1 MQKRETTRLESLRVY
16 LTKQY
21 QHHFPERQIYFRS
34 RGVVRFVSLSP
45 RFQFISLLVAFTITC
60 WVGVASAT
68 MIFGNQ
74 VIESKD
80 RQIASLREIRGDLHK
95 QLLNLQDDILN
106 RTQTLQARQEMIDG
120 LLSRSRDAIQGNL
133 PSREMAGRY
142 PATIE
147 KPADGEV
154 LPVGGPETTE
164 PPPSLVPRA
173 GLTSEPRRKAQ
184 PRLPV
189 VLRGDQTSDAG
200 GDDPLKTTLDE
211 LEGMQ
216 SVLIVRM
223 DNQVRDTI
231 QRYEQALKI
240 AGLSADKV
248 LAAGPQ
254 RLNAGMGG
262 PYLPLRLT
270 KFDDESATQAMLSL
284 MQNVDR
290 LSLIYKTLE
299 RAPLSLP
306 VEEFYISSTFGG
318 RSDPFNGAPAF
329 HSGVDLGSHVD
340 KAPIYA
346 TAPGKVSFAGS
357 DGPYGLM
364 VEVDHGNGFVTRYGH
379 LSKIVVRQGQRVA
392 LREKVGVMGSS
403 GRSTGTHLHY
413 EVRFNGTP
421 INPVKVFKAAQHVQ
435 AI

>member
-1 MQKRETTRLESLRVY
+1 MQKRELPRLEALRVY

-45 RFQFISLLVAFTITC
+45 RFQSISLAVAFTVTC
-60 WVGVASAT
+60 WVGIASAT

-80 RQIASLREIRGDLHK
+80 RQIADLREIRGDLHK

-120 LLSRSRDAIQGNL
+120 LLSRSKDAMMGNL
-133 PSREMAGRY
+133 PSRELAGRY
-142 PATIE
+142 PVIIDKPGADE
-147 KPADGEV
+147 K
-154 LPVGGPETTE
+154 LPVGGPETTDV
-164 PPPSLVPRA
+164 PPSLVPRV
-173 GLTSEPRRKAQ
+173 GQTPDQRKHKNQ
-184 PRLPV
+184 RLPI
-189 VLRGDQTSDAG
+189 VLRGERTSDAG
-200 GDDPLKTTLDE
+200 DPLGSKLDE

-231 QRYEQALKI
+231 NRYEQALKI
-240 AGLSADKV
+240 AGLSTDKV
-248 LAAGPQ
+248 LAAGP
-254 RLNAGMGG
+254 RRIAAGMGG
-262 PYLPLRLT
+262 PYLPMRFT
-270 KFDDESATQAMLSL
+270 TFDDESQTQALISL

-290 LSLIYKTLE
+290 LE

-318 RSDPFNGAPAF
+318 RPDPFNGAPAF
-329 HSGVDLGSHVD
+329 HAGVDLGSHME
-340 KAPIYA
+340 KSPIFS
-346 TAPGKVSFAGS
+346 TAPGKVSFAGR
-357 DGPYGLM
+357 DGAYGLM
-364 VEVDHGNGFVTRYGH
+364 VELDHGNGFVTRYGH
-379 LSKIVVRQGQRVA
+379 LSKIMVRQGQRVA
-392 LREKVGVMGSS
+392 LREEVGVMGSS

>member
-1 MQKRETTRLESLRVY
+1 LQKREWPRLEALRVY
-16 LTKQY
+16 LTKQH

-45 RFQFISLLVAFTITC
+45 RFQSISLAVAFVVTC
-60 WVGVASAT
+60 WVGIASAT

-80 RQIASLREIRGDLHK
+80 RQIADLREIRGDLHK
-95 QLLNLQDDILN
+95 QLLTLQDDILN

-120 LLSRSRDAIQGNL
+120 LLERSKDAIQGNL
-133 PSREMAGRY
+133 PSSQMAGRY
-142 PATIE
+142 PAIIE
-147 KPADGEV
+147 KPGAGEK

-164 PPPSLVPRA
+164 VPPSLVPRA
-173 GLTSEPRRKAQ
+173 GVTPDQRKRNQ
-184 PRLPV
+184 QRMPI
-189 VLRGDQTSDAG
+189 VLRGERTSDAR
-200 GDDPLKTTLDE
+200 DPLGSKLDE
-211 LEGMQ
+211 IEGMQ
-216 SVLIVRM
+216 SVLIFRM
-223 DNQVRDTI
+223 DSQVRDTI
-231 QRYEQALKI
+231 ERYDRALKI
-240 AGLSADKV
+240 AGLSTDKV
-248 LAAGPQ
+248 LSAGPR
-254 RLNAGMGG
+254 RLTAGVGG
-262 PYLPLRLT
+262 PFLPMRWT
-270 KFDDESATQAMLSL
+270 AFDDESQTKALISL

-329 HSGVDLGSHVD
+329 HAGVDLGSHVD
-340 KAPIYA
+340 HSPIYS
-346 TAPGKVSFAGS
+346 TAPGKVSFAGR
-357 DGPYGLM
+357 DGAYGLM
-364 VEVDHGNGFVTRYGH
+364 VELDHGNGFVTRYGH
-379 LSKIVVRQGQRVA
+379 LSKIMVRQGQRVA
-392 LREKVGVMGSS
+392 LREEVGVMGSS

>member
-1 MQKRETTRLESLRVY
+1 MQKREWPRLEALRAY

-45 RFQFISLLVAFTITC
+45 RFQSISLAVAFVVTC
-60 WVGVASAT
+60 WVGIASAT

-80 RQIASLREIRGDLHK
+80 RQIADLREIRGDLHK
-95 QLLNLQDDILN
+95 QLLTLQDDILN
-106 RTQTLQARQEMIDG
+106 RTQTLQARQEMIDN
-120 LLSRSRDAIQGNL
+120 LLARSKDAMLGNL

-142 PATIE
+142 PAVIE
-147 KPADGEV
+147 HPGIGEK

-164 PPPSLVPRA
+164 APPALVPRV
-173 GLTSEPRRKAQ
+173 GMTPDQRKRSRDRM
-184 PRLPV
+184 PI
-189 VLRGDQTSDAG
+189 VLRGEKTSDAS
-200 GDDPLKTTLDE
+200 DPLSGKLDE

-216 SVLIVRM
+216 SVLIFRM

-231 QRYEQALKI
+231 GRYEKALKI
-240 AGLSADKV
+240 AGLSTDKV
-248 LAAGPQ
+248 LAAGPR
-254 RLNAGMGG
+254 RLSAMGG
-262 PYLPLRLT
+262 PYLPMRFT
-270 KFDDESATQAMLSL
+270 AFDDESQTKALISL

-318 RSDPFNGAPAF
+318 RADPFNGAPAF
-329 HSGVDLGSHVD
+329 HAGVDLGSHVERS
-340 KAPIYA
+340 PIYS
-346 TAPGKVSFAGS
+346 TAPGRVTFAGR
-357 DGPYGLM
+357 DGAYGLM
-364 VEVDHGNGFVTRYGH
+364 VELDHGNGFVTRYGH
-379 LSKIVVRQGQRVA
+379 LSKIMVRQGQRVA
-392 LREKVGVMGSS
+392 LREEVGVMGSS